1 MSTSGEE
8 ERERL
13 KQEYKEHY
21 RKIKEAKERLKQ
33 TEKKGRI
40 AQALNDMNADEI
52 LGSVDEFLGKVRD
65 KVNLSEAKFDM
76 AMDSLEDEDLSETA
90 RKANEQ
96 ERDEEIKKQKAKET
110 LKQVKAEMGM
120 LYSEIEKTAD
130 EIQAKKTIGTKK
142 EVNDSDLNKSEQEN

>member
-21 RKIKEAKERLKQ
+21 RKIKEAKERLKA
-33 TEKKGRI
+33 TEKKGKI
-40 AQALNDMNADEI
+40 AQALNNMNADEL

-65 KVNLSEAKFDM
+65 KVNLSEAKYEV
-76 AMDSLEDEDLSETA
+76 AMEGLEDEDLSETA
-90 RKANEQ
+90 RKAQQQ
-96 ERDEEIKKQKAKET
+96 EREEEIKKQRAKET

-142 EVNDSDLNKSEQEN
+142 EDNDQEAESSEEQN